1 MREIV
6 HLQAGQCGNQIG
18 AKVCEQDLFN
28 QVFGVYLR
36 KLGTNYIAYSFLP
49 SSFFLLPSSSFLP
62 SFLLPSF
69 LLPPSSF
76 LPSFLPCFFSP
87 SLPSFLVLG
96 GDIRRTWHRFFWSLH
111 WRIGS
116 SVRES
121 ERLLQRS

>member
-69 LLPPSSF
+69 LLPPF
-76 LPSFLPCFFSP
+76 LPSVFFFALPP
-87 SLPSFLVLG
+87 LLPSFG
-96 GDIRRTWHRFFWSLH
+96 R
-111 WRIGS
+111 
-116 SVRES
+116 
-121 ERLLQRS
+121 